1 MGFGQ
6 GLSGL
11 NAAAQNLDVIGNNI
25 ANSKTAGF
33 KASSMAFADV
43 YANSRV
49 GMGVQVAAI
58 NQRFT
63 AGNVELTGNQF
74 DMAIDG
80 EKGFFRLLDTSGM
93 PVYSRNG
100 QFHQDKDFYI
110 TNAQGFR
117 LTGYQV
123 RSDGTLSDQLGPLR
137 VPSGNIDPRAT
148 DAIDISANLDA
159 NATPVDDAV
168 QFDPANSSSYTHSLP
183 ITVYDSLGNSHTLMQ
198 YYIKREPDNP
208 QDNSSVWEVRF
219 VLEDN
224 VLADVETLEFS
235 PSGTLLNDPAYF
247 DLTIPSSQISSTSP
261 ADDLEIRFDYDGST
275 QFGGEFNPKFTQN
288 GYPTGEYSSM
298 SVSKDG
304 SLVASYTNGV
314 TRTIGA
320 VALADFNNPNG
331 LQPIG
336 DNAFAETGESGQPVL
351 GLPGSQGLA
360 TIKGQSVE
368 ASNVDLS
375 AELVNMIIAQRTYQA
390 NAQTIKTQDQIM
402 QTLITLR

>member
-11 NAAAQNLDVIGNNI
+11 NAASQNLDVIGNNI
-25 ANSKTAGF
+25 ANSKTVGF
-33 KASSMAFADV
+33 KASQMAFADV
-43 YANSRV
+43 YATSRV

-63 AGNVELTGNQF
+63 PGNVELTGNQF

-100 QFHQDKDFYI
+100 QFHQDKDFNI
-110 TNAQGFR
+110 VNAQGYQ

-123 RSDGTLSDQLGPLR
+123 RSDGSLSDRLVPLR

-148 DAIDISANLDA
+148 NAIGVEANLDA
-159 NATPVDDAV
+159 NATAV
-168 QFDPANSSSYTHSLP
+168 PITTNFDPANAASYTHSLP

-198 YYIKREPDNP
+198 YYIKREPDAASP
-208 QDNSSVWEVRF
+208 DDSQWEVRF
-219 VLEDN
+219 VFEDT
-224 VLADVETLEFS
+224 VLNDTETLTFS
-235 PSGTLLNDPAYF
+235 PSGRLLNNPPTF
-247 DLTIPSSQISSTSP
+247 NLTIPSNTISSSTP
-261 ADDLEIRFDYDGST
+261 PDDLQIAFNYDGST
-275 QFGGEFNPKFTQN
+275 QFGGEFNPNFTQN

-304 SLVASYTNGV
+304 SLIARYTNGV
-314 TRTIGA
+314 TRSVGT
-320 VALADFNNPNG
+320 VALADFNNVNG

-336 DNAFAETGESGQPVL
+336 DNAFSETGESGQPVV
-351 GLPGSQGLA
+351 GTPGSQGLA
-360 TIKGQSVE
+360 SLRGQSVE
-368 ASNVDLS
+368 ESNVDLS